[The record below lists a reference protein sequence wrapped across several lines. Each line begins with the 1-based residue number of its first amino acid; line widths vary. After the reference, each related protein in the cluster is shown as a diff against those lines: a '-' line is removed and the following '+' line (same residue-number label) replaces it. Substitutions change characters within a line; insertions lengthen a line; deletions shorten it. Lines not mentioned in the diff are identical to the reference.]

1 MVCSEKLY
9 VHLIIFKMRLYKE
22 GYNGNTNVVTRPYNL
37 YMKFATYY
45 GINEYDDNGI
55 LK

>member
-1 MVCSEKLY
+1 
-9 VHLIIFKMRLYKE
+9 MRLYKE
-22 GYNGNTNVVTRPYNL
+22 AYDGNTNVVTQPYNL
-37 YMKFATYY
+37 YIKFATYY